1 MPQGWAARLGTRLL
15 AGLVVLTIGHGGG
28 AAANPTLPPATV
40 RALDRAVDEQ
50 VRALGLP
57 GVVVAIRI
65 PGRGD
70 YVAVRGDADRRTGR
84 ARRLADPFRIAS
96 ITKTFVATAVL
107 QLVEAGR
114 LKKSDKLARWYPWF
128 PNARLITVDD
138 LLRMR
143 SGIADP
149 FDKSFLSFYF
159 DHRFVD
165 FDAEA
170 AIRAAAR
177 LADRFIPP
185 DRRTVYTNVNYS
197 ILERIVEK
205 VTGRSLGAQIDRTVL
220 TPLGLRRTLYPSGV
234 ELPGPLH
241 GYSFLPETRSFRDV
255 TRLNPA
261 VAGGAGAMISTVAD
275 LGTYVRAIC
284 TPGLLKPA
292 TQRARLRGDRVDG
305 APDFVRYGEGI
316 LRVGPFCGHDG
327 TIFGFSSE
335 MYYLPERDATIVVN
349 VNRLDEDDVSK
360 SSGLFLILAKIL
372 FPRLV
377 EW

>member
-1 MPQGWAARLGTRLL
+1 MPQGWAARIGALIACLG
-15 AGLVVLTIGHGGG
+15 AAAVGHGGG
-28 AAANPTLPPATV
+28 AAASQSLPPATV

-50 VRALGLP
+50 VRALDLP

-70 YVAVRGDADRRTGR
+70 YVAVRGEADRRTGR
-84 ARRLADPFRIAS
+84 PRRLADPFRIAS

-107 QLVEAGR
+107 QLVEAGK
-114 LKKSDKLARWYPWF
+114 LKKSDKLAKWYPWF

-149 FDKSFLSFYF
+149 FDKAFLRFYF

-165 FDAEA
+165 LDAEA
-170 AIRAAAR
+170 AIRAAAK
-177 LADRFIPP
+177 LADRFAPP
-185 DRRTVYTNVNYS
+185 DRSTVYTNVNYS

-220 TPLGLRRTLYPSGV
+220 TPLGLHATLYPTGV

-241 GYSFLPETRSFRDV
+241 GYSFLPERRSYRDV

-261 VAGGAGAMISTVAD
+261 VAGGAGAMISTVGD
-275 LGTYVRAIC
+275 LRTYVRAIC
-284 TPGLLKPA
+284 TPGLLRPA
-292 TQRARLRGDRVDG
+292 TQRARLRGDRVEG
-305 APDFVRYGEGI
+305 APEFVRYGEGI
-316 LRVGPFCGHDG
+316 LQVGPFCGHDG

-335 MYYLPERDATIVVN
+335 MYYLPERDATIIVN